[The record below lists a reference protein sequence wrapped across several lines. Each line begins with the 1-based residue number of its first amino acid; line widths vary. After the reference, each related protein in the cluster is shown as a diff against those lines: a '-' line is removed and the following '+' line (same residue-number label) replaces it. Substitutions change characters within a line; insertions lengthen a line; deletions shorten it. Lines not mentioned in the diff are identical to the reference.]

1 MPLATQQF
9 ILQASSTQMR
19 GLHTVVVTCE
29 VAGMPESALQLA
41 DEGISGEGAKQW
53 SSQEGPL
60 KIRDTQWLRISIKVE
75 NLQRASEE
83 IAYVCLEM
91 KDMLKGFQ
99 GPLRLNGLLHAA
111 FVDVHIPE
119 PHLLEGNDM
128 VDDTAASFDCEN
140 LIRQTSR
147 VSVATSE
154 SEDGVIE
161 HRLWR
166 DI

>member
-1 MPLATQQF
+1 MPLATQQL
-9 ILQASSTQMR
+9 ILQATSAQMR
-19 GLHTVVVTCE
+19 SMRSERSVVVTCE
-29 VAGMPESALQLA
+29 VAGMPESALQLS

-53 SSQEGPL
+53 SSKEGPL
-60 KIRDTQWLRISIKVE
+60 KIRDTQWLRISIKIE
-75 NLQRASEE
+75 NLQHAFEE

-91 KDMLKGFQ
+91 KDILKGFQ

-128 VDDTAASFDCEN
+128 VDDMVAIFDCEN
-140 LIRQTSR
+140 PFRQMSR

-154 SEDGVIE
+154 SEVGVME
-161 HRLWR
+161 FRL
-166 DI
+166 